1 MPQPMIDS
9 RPMRFAMLR
18 LALLTTVALA
28 GGSGVSG
35 CQSQA
40 DSQAAAPPAGTKP
53 PADSVADSSA
63 VAWAPRP
70 ILVEPDSAAIRARL
84 AADSTRADSV
94 RADSARAAAADSTRA
109 DSTAHLGARAAAP
122 RKAPRK
128 PAPPTPRYALSAA
141 DSALWPVNAAAPL
154 PGSLLPDHRIVAFY
168 GNTKSTRMGILGQLP
183 PSEMLPKLERTATDW
198 AKAEPGRKVL
208 PALHLIVTVAQGKP
222 GGDGKYR
229 LRHSDAVIEQV
240 MGWAEERGWIVFLD
254 VQTGWSSVPAELP
267 RLVKYLERPYVHLA
281 IDPEFA
287 MKNGGVPG
295 RRMGTLD
302 AADVNHAVRF
312 LTEIVDR
319 KKLPPK
325 VLVVHRFT
333 ERMLTNRQ
341 QITRDP
347 RVQVVIDMDGWGAPP
362 HKKSA
367 YKWFVVQQ
375 PVQFAGFKLF
385 YKNDKPMMTPAEVLG
400 LWPAPAYIQ
409 YQ

>member
-1 MPQPMIDS
+1 MPHPMVDS

-18 LALLTTVALA
+18 LAMLTILALA

-40 DSQAAAPPAGTKP
+40 DSQAAAPPAGTRP
-53 PADSVADSSA
+53 GADSVADSSA
-63 VAWAPRP
+63 AWAPRP
-70 ILVEPDSAAIRARL
+70 ILVEPDSTAIRAKL
-84 AADSTRADSV
+84 AAAAARADTV
-94 RADSARAAAADSTRA
+94 RADSARAAAADSTAA
-109 DSTAHLGARAAAP
+109 DSTAHLGAKAAAP
-122 RKAPRK
+122 KKAPRK
-128 PAPPTPRYALSAA
+128 PAAPRQRYALSAA
-141 DSALWPVNAAAPL
+141 DSALWPVKLPVPL
-154 PGSLLPDHRIVAFY
+154 PGSLLPEHRIVAFY
-168 GNTKSTRMGILGQLP
+168 GNTKSTRMGILGQIP

-222 GGDGKYR
+222 GGDGAYR

-240 MGWAEERGWIVFLD
+240 MSWAEERGWIVFLD

-302 AADVNHAVRF
+302 AADVNHAVRL

-325 VLVVHRFT
+325 ILVVHRFT

-375 PVQFAGFKLF
+375 PVQYAGFKLF

-400 LWPAPAYIQ
+400 LWPAPVYIQ